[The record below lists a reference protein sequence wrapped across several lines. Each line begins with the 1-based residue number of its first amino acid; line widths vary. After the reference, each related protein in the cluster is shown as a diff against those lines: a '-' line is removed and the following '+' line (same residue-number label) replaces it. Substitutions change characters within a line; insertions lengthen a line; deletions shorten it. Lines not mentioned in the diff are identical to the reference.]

1 MATAPADLDRRER
14 HSPVGQLLA
23 HWRGVRRMSQLTLA
37 SEAQVS
43 PRHVSFVESG
53 RSRPSAAMVLTL
65 ARALDVP
72 LRERNQM
79 LLAAGH
85 APVYPQADLD
95 SPAMAP
101 VRAAIDRILG
111 HHPFPAVVKDR
122 HWNLVT
128 ANEPAGALFGWLLGE
143 RASEPA
149 NVVRLMFDPHGLRP
163 HVANW
168 DEVAEMLIQRVHRE
182 AVGGASDPD
191 TQDLLDEALAQ
202 PGVPD
207 GMAHARLRAGADAHA
222 SHRVQQGRAHRQLL
236 LHGDDAGDP
245 ARHHRPGAADR
256 ELLPGG
262 RRHRAPPLGGWP
274 EAIAA
279 TDRLPRQ

>member
-1 MATAPADLDRRER
+1 
-14 HSPVGQLLA
+14 
-23 HWRGVRRMSQLTLA
+23 MSQLSLA
-37 SEAQVS
+37 SEARVS

-101 VRAAIDRILG
+101 VRAAVDRILA
-111 HHPFPAVVKDR
+111 HHAPFPAVVKDR

-128 ANEPAGALFGWLLGE
+128 ANEPARAMFGWLLGE
-143 RASEPA
+143 RAAEPA
-149 NVVRLMFDPHGLRP
+149 NVVRLMFDPEGLRP

-168 DEVAEMLIQRVHRE
+168 DEVAGMLIQRVHRE
-182 AVGGASDPD
+182 AAGGTPD
-191 TQDLLDEALAQ
+191 LDTRDLLDEALAQ
-202 PGVPD
+202 PGVPRAWHTPDFVPAPTPVLPIVFAKD
-207 GMAHARLRAGADAHA
+207 GLTLSYFTMVTSLGTPLDITAQELRIESFYPADEAT
-222 SHRVQQGRAHRQLL
+222 
-236 LHGDDAGDP
+236 
-245 ARHHRPGAADR
+245 
-256 ELLPGG
+256 E
-262 RRHRAPPLGGWP
+262 RHRWS
-274 EAIAA
+274 
-279 TDRLPRQ
+279 